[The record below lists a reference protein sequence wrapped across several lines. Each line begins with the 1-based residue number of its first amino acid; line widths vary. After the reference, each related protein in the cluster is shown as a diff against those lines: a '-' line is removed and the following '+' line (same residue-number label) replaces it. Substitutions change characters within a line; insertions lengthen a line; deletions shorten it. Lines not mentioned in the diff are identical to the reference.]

1 MPNPTRL
8 THLAAVTT
16 GATRSR
22 AGRVQLCLF
31 LEDADHLE
39 ALTRRGICGN
49 GSVVFSPEPTTSSA
63 TAAPT
68 VFGYRGGLGAPGDQ
82 LWLDDSFV
90 MEVQSYAVS
99 GFLAVHGPTLLRIC
113 GPEDLLAL
121 GADAVAARDL
131 GRLPRVAASPLVHL
145 ADTPALGWPGAHH
158 RSHRI
163 HVRADGVVTVS
174 PTGSPV
180 ATLDTLSAGTL
191 TRLAETEAGAE
202 TALRAVVDD
211 ADLWRLHRDVPWLA
225 RYLAVV
231 AAVRA
236 ARACG
241 AEVDGVSGFGI
252 RLDPQVPLEDGTG
265 TAERP
270 VIILSADRALVVDPV
285 MGRGIPLDLA
295 SATALE
301 RHLDGTGDPAGA
313 QLATVLTSRG
323 FDIGMEVAA

>member
-1 MPNPTRL
+1 MPDQTSL

-16 GATRSR
+16 GVTRSP
-22 AGRVQLCLF
+22 AGRGRLSVF
-31 LEDADHLE
+31 LEDAGHLE

-49 GSVVFSPEPTTSSA
+49 ESVVFSPEPTPTSTA
-63 TAAPT
+63 TAPT
-68 VFGYRGGLGAPGDQ
+68 VVGYRGGLGAPADQ

-131 GRLPRVAASPLVHL
+131 GHLPRVAASPLVYL

-163 HVRADGVVTVS
+163 HVRTDGAVTVS
-174 PTGSPV
+174 STGSPV
-180 ATLDTLSAGTL
+180 ATLDTLSVGAL
-191 TRLAETEAGAE
+191 TRLAETGSGAE
-202 TALRAVVDD
+202 TALRATVDD
-211 ADLWRLHRDVPWLA
+211 ADLERLRRDVPWLP
-225 RYLAVV
+225 RHLAVV

-241 AEVDGVSGFGI
+241 AEVDAVSGFGL
-252 RLDPQVPLEDGTG
+252 RLDPKLPLDDGTG
-265 TAERP
+265 TVERP
-270 VIILSADRALVVDPV
+270 VIILSGDRALVVDPV
-285 MGRGIPLDLA
+285 LGRVIPLDLA
-295 SATALE
+295 AATALE
-301 RHLDGTGDPAGA
+301 RQLDGTGDPVGV
-313 QLATVLTSRG
+313 QLATVLASRG
-323 FDIGMEVAA
+323 FDIGLEMAA